1 MRQRIPNVEARESR
15 TRARLEKQQD
25 RTALVQGE
33 RDEARLTSA
42 RLQEELNTAREEAR
56 LAGVT
61 ADAEREKAEAAAAAA
76 REAGDA
82 ADNAATKFAAMQR
95 RVAQLS
101 GRIGGM
107 SRAARRENLR
117 RDEAPLGGIGGE
129 LLPRTVGERRVA
141 EARDAAQDLLDELR
155 LREPAGLGQLEVE
168 VVEDADELVE
178 RVGGAPNLDRVEAE
192 AGDGL
197 LELMHSEVIN
207 RAEAVLLEELPL
219 PSAIAWSLVLQQRLE
234 GLVGDVLREKG
245 AVLRRVA
252 SLRRRARCVFGGV
265 PAGCPPAGGATPG
278 RGSGAVMPK

>member
-107 SRAARRENLR
+107 SRAARENLR

>member
-82 ADNAATKFAAMQR
+82 ADNAATKFAAMQH

-101 GRIGGM
+101 GKIGGM
-107 SRAARRENLR
+107 SRAARSATDVAEMEVTDATSR
-117 RDEAPLGGIGGE
+117 RLQRKAGYRAASDGLESVGEAGGE
-129 LLPRTVGERRVA
+129 ARV
-141 EARDAAQDLLDELR
+141 
-155 LREPAGLGQLEVE
+155 
-168 VVEDADELVE
+168 
-178 RVGGAPNLDRVEAE
+178 
-192 AGDGL
+192 
-197 LELMHSEVIN
+197 
-207 RAEAVLLEELPL
+207 
-219 PSAIAWSLVLQQRLE
+219 
-234 GLVGDVLREKG
+234 
-245 AVLRRVA
+245 
-252 SLRRRARCVFGGV
+252 RRR
-265 PAGCPPAGGATPG
+265 PG
-278 RGSGAVMPK
+278 